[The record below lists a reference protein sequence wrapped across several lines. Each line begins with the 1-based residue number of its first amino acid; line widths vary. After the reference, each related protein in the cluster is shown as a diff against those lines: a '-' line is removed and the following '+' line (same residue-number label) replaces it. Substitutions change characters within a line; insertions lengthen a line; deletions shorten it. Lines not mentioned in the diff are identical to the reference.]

1 MKKNILK
8 KYPTFFVFS
17 ILVILFTVIDIINS
31 PNEFSELENR
41 KLSQMPIL
49 SLKSYI
55 DTSFS
60 SDYEKY
66 INDQFFLRDNWIDL
80 KSRIEY
86 LLGKRENN
94 DIIFGRENYLFKKF
108 TTFNDEMLEN
118 NLNSIITFTNNYNK
132 EVDFFII
139 PNSYAV
145 YDELTPRYL
154 PLVDQLSLINSINS
168 YLSLKSN
175 DHINTI
181 NVAEELLKN
190 KDDYI
195 YYKTDH
201 HWTSYGAYLAYLT
214 YMDYLG
220 LEIVDI
226 NNLEK
231 ITINNFLGTYYNRS
245 KYFKADS
252 DLITYYN
259 ILGLHIEI
267 DGKEKLSLMDL
278 DKFKGSDKY
287 SAFLWGN
294 NGLTK
299 VINENISEERKGSS
313 ILIFKDS
320 YANSF
325 IQFLSYNYEIIDI
338 IDLRYFKES
347 IRNFMKDKDYNEI
360 LIMYSFNNLSSD
372 INIRRLKFQKL
383 ILTKT

>member
-55 DTSFS
+55 DTSFL

-94 DIIFGRENYLFKKF
+94 DIIFGKENYLFKKF

-139 PNSYAV
+139 PNSYAI

-168 YLSLKSN
+168 YLSSKSN

-201 HWTSYGAYLAYLT
+201 HWTSYGAYLAYLK

-252 DLITYYN
+252 DFITYYN
-259 ILGLHIEI
+259 ILDLYIEI
-267 DGKEKLSLMDL
+267 DGKEQLSLMDL

-372 INIRRLKFQKL
+372 INIRRLKF
-383 ILTKT
+383 

>member
-17 ILVILFTVIDIINS
+17 ILVIIFTVIDIINS

-94 DIIFGRENYLFKKF
+94 DIIFGKENYLFKKF

-252 DLITYYN
+252 DFITYYN

-267 DGKEKLSLMDL
+267 DGKEQLSLMDL

-360 LIMYSFNNLSSD
+360 LIMYSFNNLSTD
-372 INIRRLKFQKL
+372 INIRRLKF
-383 ILTKT
+383 

>member
-94 DIIFGRENYLFKKF
+94 DIIFGKENYLFKKF

-168 YLSLKSN
+168 YLSLESN

-252 DLITYYN
+252 DFITYYN

-372 INIRRLKFQKL
+372 INIRRLKF
-383 ILTKT
+383 

>member
-1 MKKNILK
+1 MNKNILK
-8 KYPTFFVFS
+8 KYPTFFIFS

-94 DIIFGRENYLFKKF
+94 DIIFGKENYLFKKF

-139 PNSYAV
+139 PNSYAI

-201 HWTSYGAYLAYLT
+201 HWTSYGAYLAYLK

-252 DLITYYN
+252 DFITYYN
-259 ILGLHIEI
+259 ILDLYIEI
-267 DGKEKLSLMDL
+267 DGKEQLSLMDL

-360 LIMYSFNNLSSD
+360 LIMYSFNNLSTD
-372 INIRRLKFQKL
+372 INIRRLKF
-383 ILTKT
+383 

>member
-94 DIIFGRENYLFKKF
+94 DIIFGKENYLFKKF

-118 NLNSIITFTNNYNK
+118 NLNSIITFINNYNK

-139 PNSYAV
+139 PNSYAI

-252 DLITYYN
+252 DFITYYN

-360 LIMYSFNNLSSD
+360 LIMYSFNNLSTD
-372 INIRRLKFQKL
+372 INIRRLKF
-383 ILTKT
+383 

>member
-94 DIIFGRENYLFKKF
+94 DIIFGKENYLFKKF
-108 TTFNDEMLEN
+108 TTFNDEMLKN

-139 PNSYAV
+139 PNSYAI

-154 PLVDQLSLINSINS
+154 PLVEQLSLINSINS

-201 HWTSYGAYLAYLT
+201 HWTSYGAYLAYLA

-252 DLITYYN
+252 DFITYYN
-259 ILGLHIEI
+259 ILGLRIEI
-267 DGKEKLSLMDL
+267 DGKEQLSLMDL

-372 INIRRLKFQKL
+372 INIRRLKF
-383 ILTKT
+383 

>member
-94 DIIFGRENYLFKKF
+94 DIIFGKENYLFKKF

-145 YDELTPRYL
+145 YDKLTPRYL

-201 HWTSYGAYLAYLT
+201 HWTSYGAYLAYLA

-252 DLITYYN
+252 DFITYYN

-372 INIRRLKFQKL
+372 INIRRLKF
-383 ILTKT
+383 

>member
-1 MKKNILK
+1 MKKNIFK

-94 DIIFGRENYLFKKF
+94 DIIFGKENYLFKKF
-108 TTFNDEMLEN
+108 TTFNDEMLKN

-139 PNSYAV
+139 PNSYAI

-175 DHINTI
+175 DHISTI

-252 DLITYYN
+252 DFITYYN
-259 ILGLHIEI
+259 ILGLYIKI
-267 DGKEKLSLMDL
+267 DGKEQLSLMDL

-372 INIRRLKFQKL
+372 INIRRLKF
-383 ILTKT
+383 

>member
-1 MKKNILK
+1 MKKNIFK

-31 PNEFSELENR
+31 PKEFSELENR
-41 KLSQMPIL
+41 NLSQIPIL
-49 SLKSYI
+49 SLESYI

-94 DIIFGRENYLFKKF
+94 DIIFGKENYLFKKF
-108 TTFNDEMLEN
+108 TTFNDEMLKN

-139 PNSYAV
+139 PNSYAI

-175 DHINTI
+175 NHINTI

-252 DLITYYN
+252 DFITYYN

-267 DGKEKLSLMDL
+267 DGKEQLSLMDL

-372 INIRRLKFQKL
+372 INIRRLKF
-383 ILTKT
+383 

>member
-66 INDQFFLRDNWIDL
+66 INDQFFLRDKWIDL

-94 DIIFGRENYLFKKF
+94 DIIFGKENYLFKKF

-252 DLITYYN
+252 DFITYYN

-267 DGKEKLSLMDL
+267 DGKEQLSLMDL

-360 LIMYSFNNLSSD
+360 LIMYSFNNLSTD
-372 INIRRLKFQKL
+372 INIRRLKF
-383 ILTKT
+383 

>member
-94 DIIFGRENYLFKKF
+94 DIIFGKENYLFKKF

-175 DHINTI
+175 DNINTI

-252 DLITYYN
+252 DFITYYN

-267 DGKEKLSLMDL
+267 DGKEQLSLMDL

-299 VINENISEERKGSS
+299 VINENISEERKGSG

-360 LIMYSFNNLSSD
+360 LIMYSFNNLSTD
-372 INIRRLKFQKL
+372 INIRRLKF
-383 ILTKT
+383 

>member
-17 ILVILFTVIDIINS
+17 AIVILFTVIDIINS
-31 PNEFSELENR
+31 PKEFSELEN
-41 KLSQMPIL
+41 KNLSQIPIL
-49 SLKSYI
+49 SLESYI

-66 INDQFFLRDNWIDL
+66 INDQFFLRDKWIDL

-94 DIIFGRENYLFKKF
+94 DIIFGKDNYLFKKF
-108 TTFNDEMLEN
+108 TTFNDEMLKN

-139 PNSYAV
+139 PNSYAI

-175 DHINTI
+175 NHISTI

-252 DLITYYN
+252 DFITYYN

-267 DGKEKLSLMDL
+267 DGKEQLSLMDL

-372 INIRRLKFQKL
+372 INIRRLKF
-383 ILTKT
+383 

>member
-1 MKKNILK
+1 MKKNIFK

-66 INDQFFLRDNWIDL
+66 INDQFFLRDKWIDL

-94 DIIFGRENYLFKKF
+94 DIIFGKENYLFKKF
-108 TTFNDEMLEN
+108 TTFNDEMLKN

-139 PNSYAV
+139 PNSYAI

-154 PLVDQLSLINSINS
+154 PLVDQLSLVNSINS

-175 DHINTI
+175 NHINTI

-252 DLITYYN
+252 DFITYYN

-267 DGKEKLSLMDL
+267 DGKEQLSLMDL

-372 INIRRLKFQKL
+372 INIRRLKF
-383 ILTKT
+383 

>member
-94 DIIFGRENYLFKKF
+94 DIIFGKENYLFKKF

-252 DLITYYN
+252 DFITYYN

-267 DGKEKLSLMDL
+267 DGKEQLSLMDL

-360 LIMYSFNNLSSD
+360 LIMYSFNNLSTD
-372 INIRRLKFQKL
+372 INIRRLKF
-383 ILTKT
+383 

>member
-94 DIIFGRENYLFKKF
+94 DIIFGKENYLFKKF

-252 DLITYYN
+252 DFITYYN
-259 ILGLHIEI
+259 MPNLQIEI
-267 DGKEKLSLMDL
+267 DGKEYLSLMDL

-360 LIMYSFNNLSSD
+360 LIMYSFNNLSTD
-372 INIRRLKFQKL
+372 INIRRLKF
-383 ILTKT
+383 

>member
-17 ILVILFTVIDIINS
+17 AIVILFTVIDIINS
-31 PNEFSELENR
+31 PKEFSELENR
-41 KLSQMPIL
+41 NLSQIPIL
-49 SLKSYI
+49 SLESYI

-66 INDQFFLRDNWIDL
+66 INDQFFLRDKWIDL

-94 DIIFGRENYLFKKF
+94 DIIFGKDNYLFKKF
-108 TTFNDEMLEN
+108 TTFNDEMLKN

-139 PNSYAV
+139 PNSYAI

-175 DHINTI
+175 DHISTI

-252 DLITYYN
+252 DFITYYN

-267 DGKEKLSLMDL
+267 DGKEQLSLMDL

-338 IDLRYFKES
+338 IDLRYFKEF

-372 INIRRLKFQKL
+372 INIRRLKF
-383 ILTKT
+383 

>member
-94 DIIFGRENYLFKKF
+94 DIIFGKENYLFKKF
-108 TTFNDEMLEN
+108 ITFNDEMLEN
-118 NLNSIITFTNNYNK
+118 NLNSILTFTNNYNK

-231 ITINNFLGTYYNRS
+231 ITKNNFLGTYYNRS

-252 DLITYYN
+252 DFITYYN

-360 LIMYSFNNLSSD
+360 LIMYSFNNLSTD
-372 INIRRLKFQKL
+372 INIRRLKF
-383 ILTKT
+383 

>member
-94 DIIFGRENYLFKKF
+94 DIIFGKENYLFKKF

-252 DLITYYN
+252 DFITYYN

-267 DGKEKLSLMDL
+267 DGKEQLSLLDL

-372 INIRRLKFQKL
+372 INIRRLKF
-383 ILTKT
+383 

>member
-17 ILVILFTVIDIINS
+17 AIVILFTVIDIINS
-31 PNEFSELENR
+31 PKEFSELENR
-41 KLSQMPIL
+41 NLSQIPIL
-49 SLKSYI
+49 SLESYI

-66 INDQFFLRDNWIDL
+66 INDQFFLRDKWIDL

-94 DIIFGRENYLFKKF
+94 DIIFGKDNYLFKKF
-108 TTFNDEMLEN
+108 TTFNDEMLKN

-139 PNSYAV
+139 PNSYAI

-175 DHINTI
+175 NHINTI

-252 DLITYYN
+252 DFITYYN

-267 DGKEKLSLMDL
+267 DGKEQLSLMDL

-372 INIRRLKFQKL
+372 INIRRLKF
-383 ILTKT
+383 

>member
-1 MKKNILK
+1 MKKNIFK

-94 DIIFGRENYLFKKF
+94 DIIFGKENYLFKKF
-108 TTFNDEMLEN
+108 TTFNDEMLKN
-118 NLNSIITFTNNYNK
+118 NLNSIIMFTNNYNK

-139 PNSYAV
+139 PNSYAI

-252 DLITYYN
+252 DFITYYN

-267 DGKEKLSLMDL
+267 DGKEQLSLMDL

-372 INIRRLKFQKL
+372 INIRRLKF
-383 ILTKT
+383 

>member
-17 ILVILFTVIDIINS
+17 ILVILFTVIGIINS

-94 DIIFGRENYLFKKF
+94 DIIFGKENYLFKKF

-139 PNSYAV
+139 PNSYAI

-168 YLSLKSN
+168 YLSSKSN

-201 HWTSYGAYLAYLT
+201 HWTSYGAYLAYLK

-252 DLITYYN
+252 DFITYYN
-259 ILGLHIEI
+259 ILDLYIEI
-267 DGKEKLSLMDL
+267 DGKEQLSLMDL

-372 INIRRLKFQKL
+372 INIRRLKF
-383 ILTKT
+383 

>member
-1 MKKNILK
+1 MKKNIFK

-94 DIIFGRENYLFKKF
+94 DIIFGKENYLFKKF
-108 TTFNDEMLEN
+108 TTFNDEMLKN

-139 PNSYAV
+139 PNSYAI

-175 DHINTI
+175 NHINTI

-252 DLITYYN
+252 DFITYYN

-267 DGKEKLSLMDL
+267 DGKEQLSLMDL

-338 IDLRYFKES
+338 IDLRYFKEF

-372 INIRRLKFQKL
+372 INIRRLKF
-383 ILTKT
+383 

>member
-1 MKKNILK
+1 MKKNIFK

-94 DIIFGRENYLFKKF
+94 DIIFGKENYLFKKF
-108 TTFNDEMLEN
+108 TTFNDEMLKN

-139 PNSYAV
+139 PNSYAI

-252 DLITYYN
+252 DFITYYN

-267 DGKEKLSLMDL
+267 DGKEQLSLMDL

-372 INIRRLKFQKL
+372 INIRRLKF
-383 ILTKT
+383 

>member
-94 DIIFGRENYLFKKF
+94 DIIFGKENYLFKKF

-252 DLITYYN
+252 DFITYYN

-267 DGKEKLSLMDL
+267 DGKEQLSLMDL

-372 INIRRLKFQKL
+372 INIRRLKF
-383 ILTKT
+383 

>member
-8 KYPTFFVFS
+8 KYPIFFVFS

-94 DIIFGRENYLFKKF
+94 DIIFGKENYLFKKF

-139 PNSYAV
+139 PNSYAI

-168 YLSLKSN
+168 YLSSKSN

-252 DLITYYN
+252 DFITYYN
-259 ILGLHIEI
+259 ILDLYIKI
-267 DGKEKLSLMDL
+267 DGKEQLSLMDL

-372 INIRRLKFQKL
+372 INIRRLKF
-383 ILTKT
+383 

>member
-8 KYPTFFVFS
+8 KYPTFFIFS

-80 KSRIEY
+80 KSKIEY

-94 DIIFGRENYLFKKF
+94 DIIFGKENYLFKKF
-108 TTFNDEMLEN
+108 TTFNDEMLKN

-139 PNSYAV
+139 PNSYAI

-168 YLSLKSN
+168 YLSSKSN

-201 HWTSYGAYLAYLT
+201 HWTSYGAYLAYLK

-252 DLITYYN
+252 DFITYYN
-259 ILGLHIEI
+259 ILDLYIKI
-267 DGKEKLSLMDL
+267 DGKEQLSLMDL

-372 INIRRLKFQKL
+372 INIRRLKF
-383 ILTKT
+383 

>member
-94 DIIFGRENYLFKKF
+94 DIIFGKENYLFKKF

-252 DLITYYN
+252 DFITYYN

-372 INIRRLKFQKL
+372 INIRRLKF
-383 ILTKT
+383 

>member
-94 DIIFGRENYLFKKF
+94 DIIFCKENYLFKKF

-252 DLITYYN
+252 DFITYYN

-267 DGKEKLSLMDL
+267 DGKEQLSLMDL

-360 LIMYSFNNLSSD
+360 LIMYSFNNLSTD
-372 INIRRLKFQKL
+372 INIRRLKF
-383 ILTKT
+383 

>member
-94 DIIFGRENYLFKKF
+94 DIIFGKENYLFKKF

-181 NVAEELLKN
+181 NVSEELLKN

-252 DLITYYN
+252 DFITYYN

-372 INIRRLKFQKL
+372 INIRRLKF
-383 ILTKT
+383 

>member
-1 MKKNILK
+1 MKKNIFK

-94 DIIFGRENYLFKKF
+94 DIIFGKENYLFKKF
-108 TTFNDEMLEN
+108 TTFNDEMLKN

-139 PNSYAV
+139 PNSYAI

-201 HWTSYGAYLAYLT
+201 HWTSYGAYLAYLA

-252 DLITYYN
+252 DFITYYN

-267 DGKEKLSLMDL
+267 DGKEQLSLMNL

-347 IRNFMKDKDYNEI
+347 IRDFMKDKDYNEI

-372 INIRRLKFQKL
+372 INIRRLKF
-383 ILTKT
+383 

>member
-168 YLSLKSN
+168 YLSFKSN

-252 DLITYYN
+252 DFITYYN

-267 DGKEKLSLMDL
+267 DGKEQLSLMDL

-372 INIRRLKFQKL
+372 INIRRLKF
-383 ILTKT
+383 

>member
-94 DIIFGRENYLFKKF
+94 DIIFGKENYLFKKF

-278 DKFKGSDKY
+278 DKFKVSDKY

-372 INIRRLKFQKL
+372 INIRRLKF
-383 ILTKT
+383 

>member
-94 DIIFGRENYLFKKF
+94 DIIFGKENYLFKKF

-252 DLITYYN
+252 DFITYYN

-267 DGKEKLSLMDL
+267 DGKEQLSLMDL

-287 SAFLWGN
+287 SAFLLGN

-360 LIMYSFNNLSSD
+360 LIMYSFNNLSTD
-372 INIRRLKFQKL
+372 INIRRLKF
-383 ILTKT
+383 

>member
-94 DIIFGRENYLFKKF
+94 DIIFGKENYLFKKF

-267 DGKEKLSLMDL
+267 DGKEQLSLMDL

-372 INIRRLKFQKL
+372 INIRRLKF
-383 ILTKT
+383 

>member
-1 MKKNILK
+1 MKKNIFK

-94 DIIFGRENYLFKKF
+94 DIIFGKENYLFKKF
-108 TTFNDEMLEN
+108 TTFNDEMLKN

-139 PNSYAV
+139 PNSYAI

-252 DLITYYN
+252 DFITYYN

-267 DGKEKLSLMDL
+267 DGKEQLSLMNL

-372 INIRRLKFQKL
+372 INIRRLKF
-383 ILTKT
+383 

>member
-1 MKKNILK
+1 MKKNIFK

-94 DIIFGRENYLFKKF
+94 DIIFGKENYLFKKF
-108 TTFNDEMLEN
+108 TTFNDEMLKN

-139 PNSYAV
+139 PNSYAI

-154 PLVDQLSLINSINS
+154 PLVDQLSLVNSINS

-175 DHINTI
+175 NHINTI

-252 DLITYYN
+252 DFITYYN

-267 DGKEKLSLMDL
+267 DGKEQLSLMNL

-372 INIRRLKFQKL
+372 INIRRLKF
-383 ILTKT
+383 

>member
-1 MKKNILK
+1 MKKNIFK

-94 DIIFGRENYLFKKF
+94 DIIFGKENYLFKKF
-108 TTFNDEMLEN
+108 TTFNDEMLKN

-139 PNSYAV
+139 PNSYAI

-154 PLVDQLSLINSINS
+154 PLVEQLSLINSINS

-201 HWTSYGAYLAYLT
+201 HWTSYGAYLAYLA

-252 DLITYYN
+252 DFITYYN
-259 ILGLHIEI
+259 ILGLRIEI
-267 DGKEKLSLMDL
+267 DGKEQLSLMDL

-372 INIRRLKFQKL
+372 INIRRLKF
-383 ILTKT
+383 